1 MLRDT
6 YISQVSTEPGKEY
19 TIGGW
24 ISRLKELKNARFIW
38 VSDKTGTIQISLVK
52 GKVDASLF
60 EMFDNLNLHD
70 FVVVKG
76 KVPEQIMAKNFKELI
91 PTKIT
96 VVGKAE
102 KPLPI
107 DMSGLVESELETRLD
122 WRSIALRNKNLMFVL
137 KAESSLIEGME
148 NYLNKHDFTIVFTP
162 SIIGVAAEGGSEVF
176 PIVYY
181 DKTTYLRQDPQ
192 LHRQLLMVAGLDK
205 IYEIGPS
212 WRAELSHTPR
222 HLSEHRTCAAE
233 ISFIEDEHDVMKLE
247 EELVQAALK
256 NVVDRHRDELE
267 ELGIEVT
274 VPKTPFPELKFPE
287 IYDLLEELGKKL
299 EHGEDLDHESELLL
313 AKYVKEKYN
322 SEFFFVNRFPY
333 KVKPFYVMRV
343 DDEPEY
349 ARSIDLIYKGVEL
362 SSGGQR
368 EHRYEKIIEQ
378 AKEKGLS
385 EGSYMWFAKFFKY
398 GAPPHGG
405 FSIGIER
412 TVMQMLNMQNI
423 LEAAAFPRTPERTVP

>member
-6 YISQVSTEPGKEY
+6 YIKDVPSEPGKEA
-19 TIGGW
+19 TVGGW
-24 ISRLKELKNARFIW
+24 ISRLKELKNAKFIW
-38 VSDKTGTIQISLVK
+38 LSDKTGTVQISLIK
-52 GKVDASLF
+52 GKAADSLF
-60 EMFDNLNLHD
+60 ALFDSLNLHD
-70 FVVVKG
+70 FLVVKVN
-76 KVPEQIMAKNFKELI
+76 VPEHVMSKIYKELVPEEI
-91 PTKIT
+91 K
-96 VVGKAE
+96 VVGKSE

-122 WRSIALRNKNLMFVL
+122 WRSIALRNPKLMLIL
-137 KAESSLIEGME
+137 KAESSLVEGME

-162 SIIGVAAEGGSEVF
+162 SIMGVASEGGSEVF

-192 LHRQLLMVAGLDK
+192 LHRQLLMVAGFDK

-233 ISFIEDEHDVMKLE
+233 ISFIEDEHDVMHVE
-247 EELVQAALK
+247 EEMMQAALK
-256 NVVDRHRDELE
+256 NVVEKQGE
-267 ELGIEVT
+267 ELKEAGISLEI
-274 VPKTPFPELKFPE
+274 PKIPFPELKFPE
-287 IYDLLEELGKKL
+287 VYDILKELGKMA
-299 EHGEDLDHESELLL
+299 EHNKDLDHESELLL

-322 SEFFFVNRFPY
+322 SDFFFLNRFPFAA
-333 KVKPFYVMRV
+333 KPFYVMKV
-343 DDEPEY
+343 EDEPEY
-349 ARSIDLIYKGVEL
+349 ARSVDLIYKGVEL

-378 AKEKGLS
+378 AKEKRINLDTV
-385 EGSYMWFAKFFKY
+385 MWFAKFFRY

-405 FSIGIER
+405 FSVGIER
-412 TVMQMLNMQNI
+412 TTMQMLNLQNI
-423 LEAAAFPRTPERTVP
+423 LEVPAFPRTAERTVP